1 MDRKLYKVVR
11 RMLDMNRGNSLLTKL
26 IPMDVEEASLAPIV
40 ISNDTQMERRVELG
54 EETDFECY

>member
-1 MDRKLYKVVR
+1 
-11 RMLDMNRGNSLLTKL
+11 
-26 IPMDVEEASLAPIV
+26 MDVEEASLAPIV